1 MFKVEWSELEGRYDP
16 FYHHPEF
23 KELEEDLE
31 RIKFPKKSVKEIAE
45 SIFQGRTQGHK
56 ETMGLPVLKVKNIT
70 QNGFINFDDVED
82 FDTEHN
88 KTILKYGDILLPFR
102 GQAILLNKVA
112 IFKKEIEQYLPDNN
126 LGVIRLLKSKDINPM
141 FVTVFLQS
149 SFGFRQIRRILG
161 GGTGVLVITKETI
174 GTIKIPIPPRPIQDS
189 VAEIMEEAYKQRK
202 EKLKEAEDLLA
213 GINDYVLDKLGIE
226 IPEVEEKKSFV
237 VTLKDLKEGKRH
249 DVFFYQPKFME
260 IERILENSLYPLKTI
275 NDILLSL
282 VNGYDYRNY
291 VEKGTPYLRV
301 ENVTPG
307 KISLE
312 WVLLIDKSIKQ
323 INKDIKLD
331 RGDVLFTRKGS
342 FGRVAVVEEEHKDYV
357 ISSEIMRIKLKEGI
371 NPYYFSAFMNS
382 EAGFSQSERKTVGAM
397 NYSISQPDLKTV
409 KIPVPPIG
417 IQNEIAEEVKKRR
430 EGAEELRKEAE
441 EVIKQAKEKVEKMI
455 LGEEND

>member
-16 FYHHPEF
+16 FYYHPEF
-23 KELEEDLE
+23 KELEDDLE
-31 RIKFPKKSVKEIAE
+31 RIKFPKKTVKEIAE

-70 QNGFINFDDVED
+70 QNGFINFDNVED

-126 LGVIRLLKSKDINPM
+126 LGIIRLFKSKDINPM

-149 SFGFRQIRRILG
+149 SFGFKQIRRILG

-174 GTIKIPIPPRPIQDS
+174 GTIKIPIPPRPIQDR

-202 EKLKEAEDLLA
+202 EKLKEAEDLFA
-213 GINDYVLDKLGIE
+213 GINDFVLEKLGFE
-226 IPEVEEKKSFV
+226 NPEVEDEKTFV
-237 VTLKDLKEGKRH
+237 VTLKGLKVGKRH
-249 DVFFYQPKFME
+249 DVFYYQPKYSNLSKVLE
-260 IERILENSLYPLKTI
+260 ISPYPLKTVGDVI
-275 NDILLSL
+275 FSIA
-282 VNGYDYRNY
+282 NGYDYRNY
-291 VEKGTPYLRV
+291 VEIGTPYLRV
-301 ENVTPG
+301 ENVISG

-312 WVLLIDKSIKQ
+312 KVLFIDKSINQ

-342 FGRVAVVEEEHKDYV
+342 FGRVAVVEVGHKDCV
-357 ISSEIMRIKLKEGI
+357 ISSEIMRIKLMDEI

-382 EAGFSQSERKTVGAM
+382 KAGFTQSERKAVGAM
-397 NYSISQPDLKTV
+397 NYSISQPELKTI
-409 KIPVPPIG
+409 KIPVPPIE
-417 IQNEIAEEVKKRR
+417 IQNEIAKEVKRKRER
-430 EGAEELRKEAE
+430 AEKLKQEAE
-441 EVIKQAKEKVEKMI
+441 EIIKQTKEEVERMI
-455 LGEEND
+455 LGEEID